1 MIGGIGLDL
10 VEVRRV
16 QRLLDRHGQ
25 RFLVRCFC
33 PGEVRRATD
42 AEHLAGLLAAKE
54 AAYKA
59 LSLRRGDGAGWRSF
73 RVIRPSSSGPPRLEL
88 LGTAQRRA
96 VEAGIVH
103 AHLSI
108 THHGGMAAAVVIL
121 ES

>member
-1 MIGGIGLDL
+1 MIAGVGLDL

-16 QRLLDRHGQ
+16 EQLLDRHGQ
-25 RFLVRCFC
+25 RFLQRCFC
-33 PGEVRRATD
+33 PGEVRRPGD

-59 LSLRRGDGAGWRSF
+59 LPLRRGDGAGWRSF
-73 RVIRPSSSGPPRLEL
+73 RVLASTSGPPRLEL
-88 LGTAQRRA
+88 LGTARRRA
-96 VEAGIVH
+96 AEIGIVH
-103 AHLSI
+103 IHLSI